1 MMILMTMKII
11 LVTIIYND
19 DNSNNDDIDDNETDI
34 DNSMN
39 SIQYRKFQ

>member
-1 MMILMTMKII
+1 MTMKII